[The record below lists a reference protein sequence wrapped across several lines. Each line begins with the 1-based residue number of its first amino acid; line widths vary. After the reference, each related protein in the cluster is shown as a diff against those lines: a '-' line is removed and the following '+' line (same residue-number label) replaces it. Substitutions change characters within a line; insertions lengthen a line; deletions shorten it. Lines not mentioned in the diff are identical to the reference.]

1 MHSFLSKICALKD
14 NASMSTPGLW
24 NGTAPATRDGAA
36 VCRKTR
42 GREQGSAGRYDG
54 AVIL

>member
-1 MHSFLSKICALKD
+1 ML
-14 NASMSTPGLW
+14 TTGLW
-24 NGTAPATRDGAA
+24 NATASATRDGAA

-42 GREQGSAGRYDG
+42 GRERGSAGRYDG

>member
-1 MHSFLSKICALKD
+1 
-14 NASMSTPGLW
+14 MSTPGLW